1 MIVYVVEEEH
11 ETYWSCYE
19 TEIVGIY
26 ESKDK
31 ALAKVKEMEKIN
43 KYRDYYIIAYATE
56 TGGIMYAECVLKQW
70 NFV

>member
-1 MIVYVVEEEH
+1 MIVYVVEEEY
-11 ETYWSCYE
+11 ETDWSCYN

-43 KYRDYYIIAYATE
+43 KYSDYYITTYDTE
-56 TGGIMYAECVLKQW
+56 TGGII
-70 NFV
+70 ND

>member
-31 ALAKVKEMEKIN
+31 ALVKVKEMEKIN
-43 KYRDYYIIAYATE
+43 KYHVYDITAYDITAYDTE
-56 TGGIMYAECVLKQW
+56 TGGII
-70 NFV
+70 ND